1 MREVMKKTINICLVL
16 LLICFFGCGVNAN
29 PNNSGAKT
37 KASSSVSVP
46 AYVQAEAK
54 RVSDLVRAVQNPN
67 TFTIV
72 AVSDLHYLKGNAQI
86 SKALNDMALGVKE
99 VLSQVPADYKIAFG
113 DYIYRGKGN
122 ERYQD
127 GVEEMKAAA
136 DILNTGFGSGANQ
149 IRLTGNHD
157 VNAME
162 LDKGELKKYL
172 SMHDLYRFLGK
183 YNGKMVTDSVNPEGN
198 YGYVDI
204 PEKKIRIICLNT
216 SDFTDEG
223 KPDVVPNQKD
233 NNKNTTTTYGMS
245 KRQVEWFIET
255 LKLTGIK
262 DAEAWNVLPVS
273 HIALSQT
280 NGGLWRNTKANA
292 AFLLSEYVQ
301 KHKGTIRVKGSE
313 LPYDYSGVKPAQVLP
328 YIHGHN
334 HTFPVKNMN
343 VSNTFK
349 GVVRNAMITVGLPNA
364 CPLRNGKS
372 NTYLKT
378 QDTAM
383 STVFSVIVIDLQKNV
398 ENVFCYG
405 AGFDRTVHFDSLKMK
420 TSSSPVTLRTAL
432 HGNVTWKSQDDKAV
446 TVSEGKITPVSAGNT
461 LIVATDE
468 KGNCE
473 YWNVMVE

>member
-1 MREVMKKTINICLVL
+1 MKKIINLCLVL
-16 LLICFFGCGVNAN
+16 FLVCLFGCGVSADQ
-29 PNNSGAKT
+29 NNSGTKT
-37 KASSSVSVP
+37 KASSSAPVP

-54 RVSDLVRAVQNPN
+54 RVSDLVRAAQNPY

-86 SKALNDMALGVKE
+86 GKALNDMALGVKE
-99 VLSQVPADYKIAFG
+99 VLSQVPVDYKIAFG

-122 ERYQD
+122 EKYQD
-127 GVEEMKAAA
+127 GVEEMKAAT
-136 DILNTGFGSGANQ
+136 DILNTAFGRGENQ

-157 VNAME
+157 ANAME
-162 LDKGELKKYL
+162 LDKGELKKYF
-172 SMHDLYRFLGK
+172 SMHDLYQFLGK
-183 YNGKMVTDSVNPEGN
+183 HNGKMVTDSVNPEGN
-198 YGYVDI
+198 YGYIDI
-204 PEKKIRIICLNT
+204 PEKKIRIVCLNT
-216 SDFTDEG
+216 TDFTDEG
-223 KPDVVPNQKD
+223 KPTAAPDKKD
-233 NNKNTTTTYGMS
+233 NSKNTTTTYGIS

-255 LKLTGIK
+255 LKLAGIK
-262 DAEAWNVLPVS
+262 DAEAWNILPVS
-273 HIALSQT
+273 HVVLSQSK
-280 NGGLWRNTKANA
+280 GGLWRNTKANA

-313 LPYDYSGVKPAQVLP
+313 LPYDYSGIKPARVLP

-343 VSNTFK
+343 VSNTFE
-349 GVVRNAMITVGLPNA
+349 GVVRNDMITVGLPNA

-378 QDTAM
+378 QDIAK
-383 STVFSVIVIDLQKNV
+383 STVFSVVVIDLQKNV

-405 AGFDRTVHFDSLKMK
+405 AGFDRTIHFDSVKMK
-420 TSSSPVTLRTAL
+420 TSSSPVVLRTSL
-432 HGNVTWKSQDDKAV
+432 QGNLTWKSQEKKV
-446 TVSEGKITPVSAGNT
+446 LTVSEGKITPVSVGNT
-461 LIVATDE
+461 LIVAADE